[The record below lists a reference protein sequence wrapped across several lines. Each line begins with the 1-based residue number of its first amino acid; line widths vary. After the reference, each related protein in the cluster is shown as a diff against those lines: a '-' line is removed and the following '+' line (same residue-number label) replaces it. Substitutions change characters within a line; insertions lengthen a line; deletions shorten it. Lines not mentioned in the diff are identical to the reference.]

1 MDEQYL
7 LIKRMKLELRSMT
20 ELYNEDLEKYKKQ
33 VQTAP
38 TSAPSSSSS
47 SSSSSSDSLTTS
59 GPIKHRQQTKIS
71 SVSLT
76 NNLQQFLSDKL
87 SSLAGLN
94 IDKKQ
99 VIMEYHPTKGSH
111 RKKKLNSKK
120 DQNNSKK
127 PKKKASSSSKK
138 KKETEVS
145 SSSSTEEKKKETEVS
160 SSSSTEEFESD
171 DNSSDLSSDSGFE
184 SEQEKTLTDHIK
196 HMKIVAKPSTLRNQL
211 TKGRLVIRKF
221 EQGWSRG
228 TVELDN
234 RKSKPKDV
242 NCAVKFTDEPKPLYQ
257 LLSLDEY
264 STRPREASKAG
275 TWCFIEH
282 LESHN

>member
-1 MDEQYL
+1 
-7 LIKRMKLELRSMT
+7 
-20 ELYNEDLEKYKKQ
+20 
-33 VQTAP
+33 
-38 TSAPSSSSS
+38 
-47 SSSSSSDSLTTS
+47 
-59 GPIKHRQQTKIS
+59 
-71 SVSLT
+71 
-76 NNLQQFLSDKL
+76 
-87 SSLAGLN
+87 
-94 IDKKQ
+94 
-99 VIMEYHPTKGSH
+99 MEYHPTKGSH

-120 DQNNSKK
+120 EDQNNSKK
-127 PKKKASSSSKK
+127 PKKKASSSSK
-138 KKETEVS
+138 
-145 SSSSTEEKKKETEVS
+145 KKKETEVS

>member
-47 SSSSSSDSLTTS
+47 SSSSSSDSLTTDSLTTS

-127 PKKKASSSSKK
+127 PKKKASSSSK
-138 KKETEVS
+138 
-145 SSSSTEEKKKETEVS
+145 KKKETEVS

>member
-47 SSSSSSDSLTTS
+47 SSSSSSDSLTTDSLTTS

-120 DQNNSKK
+120 EDQNNSKK
-127 PKKKASSSSKK
+127 PKKKASSSSK
-138 KKETEVS
+138 
-145 SSSSTEEKKKETEVS
+145 KKKETEVS